1 MFKKYPLLTL
11 GFLCLALSFLY
22 QADSAV
28 IGLDLGSEYMKISSI
43 SPGKSFYIVE
53 DTTTKRKT
61 PTAIG
66 FHNNERIFEYDTLVK
81 RPRAFQTMFMNLP
94 KFLGKDFDNK
104 KLQEQVKYY
113 LEDYNMVQNDRG
125 TVSFRLKNFKI
136 TGEDDE
142 NYELKIEELLG
153 MIFRHIK
160 DLASK
165 QAERVLKD
173 IVVTVPP
180 FWNFRERYALHDAL
194 VMADL
199 NPLAFVSE
207 NTAAALYYAL
217 ERQDNQTHTIILYNL
232 GSTALKVSVVEFYLT
247 TSTDKADKGAAIESL
262 RVLSEAWD
270 ENLGGLHIDLNVLK
284 HFASEFDTKPTRKG
298 QKSLLTSNP
307 AKAKL
312 MKEVTRLKEIL
323 SANKQASLHME
334 NLFES
339 TDLKSTLQRGVFETI
354 NQDLFDR
361 LTRPI
366 DEALQKAGKTMAD
379 IDSFELLGGGV
390 RVPRI
395 HQVLSEYLKG
405 KEVSTHLN
413 GDESMALG
421 AAFHAAN
428 LSASFKTR
436 QIYMNDGYNFDIR
449 VELRDI
455 EAAEGGEEG
464 LNKQAVLFP
473 AKTRFGSKK
482 ILAFDH
488 SQDLKATFFAT
499 VTGETEESK
508 VIEFEVTGLK
518 EALQSSKFE
527 GKDIGTPKVNLHFRL
542 NPLGFIELSKAEAT
556 VEEIILYEDTK
567 GKSNTTKTTTE
578 TDADADATTADNAE
592 AGETKDTTG
601 DADADAGEST
611 TEDSGKIFK
620 KKKHTHFITLKVDQ
634 KVLQGPGSMT
644 EEELEKS
651 RDLLSKFDHYE
662 EQKKKTAEAK
672 NRLEA
677 FIYSTRD
684 FLDEEDFVVSG
695 KEEEIEQLKKHLEE
709 NRDWLESSE
718 AYSANH
724 SPFQKR
730 WEDMNKIV
738 SKLQHRLEQRLKRPE
753 AVEKAREHLKNFI
766 NKVKDVPSTKSWV
779 TSDVVDDAVKKIE
792 DIGEWLSETLEK
804 QNLLKHHDDPVLTTE
819 GIVKKLE
826 KAREIF
832 NKIKNTQKPKA
843 GKNETDTAGSGDF
856 YNFGGK
862 NFDGKFDEEKLRE
875 YMKKMNITFD
885 GDKFKKE
892 GEDVNIDDVATDANK
907 EGGDDTQAGD
917 DTNAEANTA
926 DAGDEDRKEEEPVK
940 QDKKKGFGDEL

>member
-1 MFKKYPLLTL
+1 MFKKYPLLTFGL
-11 GFLCLALSFLY
+11 LCIALSFLY
-22 QADSAV
+22 TANSAV
-28 IGLDLGSEYMKISSI
+28 IGLDLGSEFMKISSI

-66 FHNNERIFEYDTLVK
+66 FHSNERIFEYDTIVK
-81 RPRAFQTMFMNLP
+81 RPRAYQTMFMNLP
-94 KFLGKDFDNK
+94 KFLGKGLNDA

-113 LEDYNMVQNDRG
+113 LEDYNMVENERG
-125 TVSFRLKNFKI
+125 TVSFRLKNFKM

-173 IVVTVPP
+173 IAVTVPP
-180 FWNFRERYALHDAL
+180 YWNFKERYALYDAL

-232 GSTALKVSVVEFYLT
+232 GSTSLKVSVVEFFLS
-247 TSTDKADKGAAIESL
+247 TSTEKADKGAAIETL

-270 ENLGGLHIDLNVLK
+270 ENIGGLHFDLNVLK
-284 HFASEFDTKPTRKG
+284 HFAQEFDTKPARKG

-312 MKEVTRLKEIL
+312 LKEVARLKEIL
-323 SANKQASLHME
+323 SANKQAGLNME
-334 NLFES
+334 NLFDS
-339 TDLKSTLQRGVFETI
+339 TTLKSSLERGVFETI
-354 NQDLFDR
+354 NKDLFER
-361 LTRPI
+361 LTKPI
-366 DEALQKAGKTMAD
+366 EEALQKAGKTMAE
-379 IDSFELLGGGV
+379 IDAFELLGGGI
-390 RVPRI
+390 RVPKI
-395 HQVLSEYLKG
+395 QQILGEYLNG

-413 GDESMALG
+413 GDESMAMG

-455 EAAEGGEEG
+455 DAPQTTGDEEVTG

-473 AKTRFGSKK
+473 TKTRFGSKK

-488 SQDLKATFFAT
+488 NQDLKATFFAT
-499 VTGETEESK
+499 LTGETEESQIIK
-508 VIEFEVTGLK
+508 FEVTGLK
-518 EALQSSKFE
+518 EALESSKFA

-542 NPLGFIELSKAEAT
+542 NPLGFVELSKAEAT
-556 VEEIILYEDTK
+556 IEEIILYEDNAKTNK
-567 GKSNTTKTTTE
+567 TSTTTTTATSEDNAESGESKTSDENADETTTE
-578 TDADADATTADNAE
+578 
-592 AGETKDTTG
+592 G
-601 DADADAGEST
+601 D
-611 TEDSGKIFK
+611 KIFK
-620 KKKHTHFITLKVDQ
+620 KKKHTHYITLNVNKTVAGA
-634 KVLQGPGSMT
+634 GPMT

-651 RDLLSKFDHYE
+651 RALLSTFDHYE
-662 EQKKKTAEAK
+662 EAKKKTAEAK

-677 FIYSTRD
+677 FIYTTRD
-684 FLDEEDFVVSG
+684 FLEEENFVVSAT
-695 KEEEIEQLKKHLEE
+695 ELEQEDLKKLLEE
-709 NRDWLESSE
+709 NRDWLEGDE
-718 AYSANH
+718 AYKANH
-724 SPFQKR
+724 SPFSKR
-730 WEDMNKIV
+730 YEDMNKIV
-738 SKLQHRLEQRLKRPE
+738 SKIQHRLEQRLKRPE
-753 AVEKAREHLKNFI
+753 AVEKAREHLKGFI
-766 NKVKDVPSTKSWV
+766 TKVKDVPSTKSWV
-779 TSDVVDDAVKKIE
+779 TSDMVDAAVQKIQ
-792 DIGEWLSETLEK
+792 DIEEWLNDQFEK
-804 QNLLKHHDDPVLTTE
+804 QSALKHHEDPVLTTTH
-819 GIVKKLE
+819 IVSKLE
-826 KAREIF
+826 KARDIW
-832 NKIKNTQKPKA
+832 NRLKSTVKPKT

-875 YMKKMNITFD
+875 YMKKMNVTFD
-885 GDKFKKE
+885 GTNFKKD
-892 GEDVNIDDVATDANK
+892 GEDLNVDDVASEAQAS
-907 EGGDDTQAGD
+907 GDDQAD
-917 DTNAEANTA
+917 DNTNAEADTNTA
-926 DAGDEDRKEEEPVK
+926 DAGDEDKGDEEPVK
-940 QDKKKGFGDEL
+940 EGKEGKKKGYSDEL